1 MYFAASLFVTET
13 LLRISRCSSSSLVMR
28 VVRFRWT
35 IAMVAVRRVSAAE
48 GLVMREMLLM
58 EIAEQGYSSLM
69 GIRLCYL
76 KVPKSGEA
84 LGLAPLKKR
93 HRSRRSYEIPRPCQ
107 DGQDFGSDES
117 AHEFRKTIE
126 SLLERVKCLEEA
138 RIREREELTTVME
151 LDEEFMYHMALIDQ
165 LYDEIKPLQMEM
177 GRQRMKIEQL
187 MERGAQEESAKQ
199 KCIQAMRDGIK
210 ILENA

>member
-1 MYFAASLFVTET
+1 MFHYT
-13 LLRISRCSSSSLVMR
+13 R
-28 VVRFRWT
+28 
-35 IAMVAVRRVSAAE
+35 
-48 GLVMREMLLM
+48 
-58 EIAEQGYSSLM
+58 
-69 GIRLCYL
+69 
-76 KVPKSGEA
+76 KSGEA

-138 RIREREELTTVME
+138 RIRDREELTRVEPKGNVEVME

-199 KCIQAMRDGIK
+199 QCIQAMRDGIK
-210 ILENA
+210 MLENA